1 MDKYQVIKRPLITEK
16 GTMQQSFL
24 NAYIFEV
31 DKKAN
36 KTDIKQ
42 AIEEI
47 YGVKV
52 IDVRTMTRKG
62 KPARRGWVMGHK
74 ADWKKAVVVLDADS
88 RIDLF

>member
-1 MDKYQVIKRPLITEK
+1 MDKYQVIKKPLITEK
-16 GTMQQSFL
+16 GTLQQSFL
-24 NAYIFEV
+24 NSYSFEV

-36 KTDIKQ
+36 KADIKQ

-52 IDVRTMTRKG
+52 KDVRTMTRKG
-62 KPARRGWVMGHK
+62 KPARRGYVMGHK
-74 ADWKKAVVVLDADS
+74 PNWKKAIIVLAEDN